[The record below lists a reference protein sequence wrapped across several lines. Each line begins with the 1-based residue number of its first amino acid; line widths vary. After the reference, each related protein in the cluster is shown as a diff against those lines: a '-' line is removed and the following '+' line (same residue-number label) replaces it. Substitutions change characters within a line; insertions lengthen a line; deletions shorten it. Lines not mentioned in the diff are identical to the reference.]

1 VVQGVLL
8 RWALKHWGEKS
19 VILVGTS
26 VQALGCLA
34 LVLLASVLAQPWLLV
49 CGLLT
54 FGAGEGGTTATMNGS
69 LSTAVGDHEQGWM
82 AGITQALQSGLG
94 VVAPLLVGV
103 LYTGLGHAVPYVFGV
118 VLLVGALVVL
128 FRARIDSPSRERES
142 LTEPAGSQMQD
153 EIPYA

>member
-1 VVQGVLL
+1 
-8 RWALKHWGEKS
+8 
-19 VILVGTS
+19 VGTS

-94 VVAPLLVGV
+94 VVAPVMVGL
-103 LYTGLGHAVPYVFGV
+103 LYTGLGHAVPYVVGV
-118 VLLVGALVVL
+118 VMLGAAVVVL
-128 FRARIDSPSRERES
+128 SRSRIASPSRQRE
-142 LTEPAGSQMQD
+142 LVEG
-153 EIPYA
+153 

>member
-1 VVQGVLL
+1 
-8 RWALKHWGEKS
+8 
-19 VILVGTS
+19 
-26 VQALGCLA
+26 
-34 LVLLASVLAQPWLLV
+34 
-49 CGLLT
+49 
-54 FGAGEGGTTATMNGS
+54 
-69 LSTAVGDHEQGWM
+69 
-82 AGITQALQSGLG
+82 
-94 VVAPLLVGV
+94 VGV